1 MVPSSG
7 LLPAPRRCQAGLTDD
22 RCEVEPMHDREHD
35 LDQGSVRPK
44 PSRVD
49 TPDLAQVYKAGA
61 AGRADVVG
69 PTGMLGLQRAVGN
82 GGVGAML
89 EDERSPV
96 HDVVGSGGSPLDTDT
111 RADMEGRLGHDF
123 GDVRVHTDSSAH
135 DSAVGVNANAY
146 TVGSHVVFQ
155 RDKYDPGSTEGRTT
169 LAHELTHVVQQRS
182 GPVDGSPASGGI
194 QVSDPG
200 DRFEREA
207 AATAEHAISAPAPV
221 TEAAPASAVGA
232 AVQRE
237 EMPAEEEEAPVQGSF
252 VQREEGEEEAVEE

>member
-1 MVPSSG
+1 
-7 LLPAPRRCQAGLTDD
+7 
-22 RCEVEPMHDREHD
+22 MHEHEHD
-35 LDQGSVRPK
+35 LEPGALRPK

-49 TPDLAQVYKAGA
+49 TPDLGQMYKAGA

-69 PTGMLGLQRAVGN
+69 PAGLLGLQRAVGN
-82 GGVGAML
+82 NGVGAML
-89 EDERSPV
+89 EDDRSPV
-96 HDVVGSGGSPLDTDT
+96 HDVVGSGGQPLDADT

-123 GDVRVHTDSSAH
+123 GDVRLHTDSAAH

-155 RDKYDPGSTEGRTT
+155 RDKYDPSSAEGRTT

-182 GPVDGSPASGGI
+182 GPVDGSPAAGGI
-194 QVSDPG
+194 QLSDPG

-207 AATAEHAISAPAPV
+207 AATAEHAMAAPAPAV
-221 TEAAPASAVGA
+221 EAAAPVSAAGA

-237 EMPAEEEEAPVQGSF
+237 EMAEEEEAPVQGSF